1 MMDGLSFFADYR
13 NWFKKQIFPG
23 SIIVSTVVSGKG
35 RRDYRSRHTVY
46 TRVQVDSSISRI
58 ENFRHSNVSLDFPS
72 TLIVFG
78 WTLTTLQTKP
88 LLTCSTVGKRAKG
101 MPDTTVE
108 TTRINCI
115 FRIFYTFERE
125 WG

>member
-1 MMDGLSFFADYR
+1 MKNNLD
-13 NWFKKQIFPG
+13 
-23 SIIVSTVVSGKG
+23 
-35 RRDYRSRHTVY
+35 TVY